1 MGVEKIIH
9 LYQVLAMSLTM
20 RLLRKGRLMPICL
33 PPKPPPP
40 SPLGQIFQLRPL
52 LSEILI
58 WKLQHRRKKSHN
70 TQVPLIPQLAEGSS
84 FPPNNLQSDS
94 NWNSFESQ
102 IQEIDSEI
110 MRYDQELIPL
120 SDQVITGSKISLNK
134 SDGVIF
140 GIDNNENSSHAPLLS
155 EGGTCSTHDGQTNL
169 RTWKRII
176 RQTHK
181 EDNPMTSITQTGTPQ
196 TGNSAG
202 GSRDDSQSELPCKK
216 LQVLK
221 MDDKTNTVMVEAASQ
236 PRQPAMSCLFWNCHG
251 LGNLCRE
258 KEFGD
263 LIRAKKS
270 LYGVFSRNRG
280 G

>member
-1 MGVEKIIH
+1 
-9 LYQVLAMSLTM
+9 
-20 RLLRKGRLMPICL
+20 
-33 PPKPPPP
+33 
-40 SPLGQIFQLRPL
+40 
-52 LSEILI
+52 
-58 WKLQHRRKKSHN
+58 
-70 TQVPLIPQLAEGSS
+70 
-84 FPPNNLQSDS
+84 
-94 NWNSFESQ
+94 
-102 IQEIDSEI
+102 
-110 MRYDQELIPL
+110 
-120 SDQVITGSKISLNK
+120 
-134 SDGVIF
+134 
-140 GIDNNENSSHAPLLS
+140 
-155 EGGTCSTHDGQTNL
+155 
-169 RTWKRII
+169 
-176 RQTHK
+176 
-181 EDNPMTSITQTGTPQ
+181 MTSITQTGTPQ